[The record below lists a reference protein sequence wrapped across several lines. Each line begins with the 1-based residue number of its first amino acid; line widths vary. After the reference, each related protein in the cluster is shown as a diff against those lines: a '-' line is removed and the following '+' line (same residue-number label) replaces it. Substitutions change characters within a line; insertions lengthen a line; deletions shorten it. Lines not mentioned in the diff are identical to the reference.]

1 MYIQQ
6 ECLFSFEEILKFQP
20 KSKLEMILAELNFE
34 NLVSEFTKKHT
45 SCGPKGY
52 PISALINSYIAMQVE
67 RIPTLTDLSEKLKT
81 NPILRYS
88 CGFELFGKTP
98 SPSTLSRFLDKI
110 SKNNTLENEFYAVV
124 DEAISLG
131 IIDGTEVAIDS
142 TKIDAYEK
150 PQPKKKLKNDGV
162 SANWGSKNDTD
173 GNQIKW
179 FGYKLHILCDCKSE
193 LPLSIL
199 LSPASYYDGE
209 LAMPLIK
216 KYLNHYSGIL
226 NTKYYCMDSGYDQV
240 KNYNYVINEAN
251 ATPIIAYNKRREY
264 APPEGFN
271 EEYQPICSMGYAL
284 SYWGKDGK
292 YLKYRCPHSVG
303 KLECPQ
309 GTCWCSDSDY
319 GYCKKIDINDNPR
332 LIYYPPRHSDNFK
345 FHYNKRTSVE
355 RCNSRLKEFLNTDN
369 LRSAGIRKA
378 KAIALLNCIAL
389 IAGTISVNRVKNNKL
404 SVA

>member
-20 KSKLEMILAELNFE
+20 KSKLEMILSELNFE
-34 NLVSEFTKKHT
+34 NLISEFTKKHT

-52 PISALINSYIAMQVE
+52 PIRALINSYIAMQVE

-88 CGFELFGKTP
+88 CGFELFGRTP
-98 SPSTLSRFLDKI
+98 SPATLSRFLDKI
-110 SKNNTLENEFYAVV
+110 SKNNALENEFYAVI

-131 IIDGTEVAIDS
+131 IIDGTEVSIDS

-209 LAMPLIK
+209 LAISLIK
-216 KYLNHYSGIL
+216 KYLNRYSGVL

-240 KNYNYVINEAN
+240 KNYNYVISEAN

-271 EEYQPICSMGYAL
+271 EDYQPICSMGYPL
-284 SYWGKDGK
+284 TYWGKDGK
-292 YLKYRCPHSVG
+292 YLKYRCPHAVG
-303 KLECPQ
+303 KLECLQ

-332 LIYYPPRHSDNFK
+332 LIYYPPRHSNNFK
-345 FHYNKRTSVE
+345 LHYNKRTSVE
-355 RCNSRLKEFLNTDN
+355 RCNSRLKELLNTDN

-378 KAIALLNCIAL
+378 KTIALLNCIAL